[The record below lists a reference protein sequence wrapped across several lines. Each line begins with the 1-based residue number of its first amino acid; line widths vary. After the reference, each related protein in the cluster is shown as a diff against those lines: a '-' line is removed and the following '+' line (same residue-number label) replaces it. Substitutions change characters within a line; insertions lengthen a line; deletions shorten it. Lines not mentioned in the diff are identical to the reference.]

1 MSQTWDL
8 SVRSEGKTNHPGLR
22 GWGFVLLL
30 LATVA
35 SFCGYV
41 LLLPLVPLWA
51 ARGGAS
57 EFGAGSTTSVFML
70 ATVLTQLAMPWLLA
84 RGGYRWTLPAGSVL
98 LGVPTPLFLLS
109 TDLAPLLTLSALRG
123 IGFGMVTV
131 AGAAMAVRLV
141 PSSQM
146 GRASGYYGMAV
157 GLPNLVLLSA
167 GVWLALHVGFSVV
180 FWIAGIAPVLGAVA
194 AAVIGR
200 VPGGAA
206 APAEPGNATDDPEPQ
221 TPRPQRRSRM
231 YAALSVPLLIMLLPA
246 IASSGIVTFLPIP
259 LENASVTVTAA
270 LLAFG
275 AAMVASRWLGGVLSD
290 RQGRPC
296 LLLPAAASAVAGMGM
311 AAAGLWPAQEGWAG
325 PDGAGTALIVVGAA
339 LFGAGFGGVQNDTI
353 VLMFRRC
360 GPQAYGTASAAWNI
374 GYDAGTGA
382 GSLGLGLAIQY
393 VGYGGG
399 FAAASVAMLACL
411 PLSLATAGWNGL
423 SRGRGSRSG
432 GESF

>member
-1 MSQTWDL
+1 MSRTWDL
-8 SVRSEGKTNHPGLR
+8 SAGTGGQPAHPGLR
-22 GWGFVLLL
+22 GWGFALLL

-57 EFGAGSTTSVFML
+57 EFGAGSTTSAFML

-84 RGGYRWTLPAGSVL
+84 RGGYRWTLPAGAVL
-98 LGVPTPLFLLS
+98 LGAPAPLLLLT
-109 TDLAPLLTLSALRG
+109 TDLAPLLVLSALRG
-123 IGFGMVTV
+123 VGFGMVTV

-167 GVWLALHVGFSVV
+167 GVWLALHAGFSAV
-180 FWIAGIAPVLGAVA
+180 FWTAGLAPVLGAVA
-194 AAVIGR
+194 AAAIGR
-200 VPGGAA
+200 VSGGTV
-206 APAEPGNATDDPEPQ
+206 APAEPESTAETPDPEAS
-221 TPRPQRRSRM
+221 RSRGRM
-231 YAALSVPLLIMLLPA
+231 YAALAVPLVVMLLPA

-259 LENASVTVTAA
+259 LENASGAVTAA
-270 LLAFG
+270 LLVFG
-275 AAMVASRWLGGVLSD
+275 AAMVASRWLGGLLSD
-290 RQGRPC
+290 RRGRPC
-296 LLLPAAASAVAGMGM
+296 LLLPAAASAVAGMGLV
-311 AAAGLWPAQEGWAG
+311 AAGLWPAQEGWAG
-325 PDGAGTALIVVGAA
+325 PGGAGTALVVAGAA

-360 GPQAYGTASAAWNI
+360 GPRAYGTASAAWNI

-382 GSLGLGLAIQY
+382 GSLGLGLAIQH
-393 VGYGGG
+393 VGYGPG

-411 PLSLATAGWNGL
+411 PLSLAMAGRSGP
-423 SRGRGSRSG
+423 SRDRGSPQ
-432 GESF
+432 